1 MAWEARGNRQYY
13 YRSRRVGNRVRKEYL
28 GRGLTAKLADDDDI
42 RSRASRQ
49 EQRIEVRTFED
60 SFRLLVQSFHV
71 VSSACREAF
80 HALHYAAGYRKTKSY
95 NWRKYKDVRMESDK
109 ATTELSSNQT
119 TPRPAELSGVSTTLD
134 QILQPIREGR
144 KDLIP
149 VLRSVLQ
156 RNPHLW
162 EGPGD
167 IARRTLT
174 AWAIRHSGNDDL
186 LREQLLLG
194 ANQLRYELLTEDSTS
209 AEKLLVERV
218 LVLQQ
223 QAAYFEMLEAS
234 SCEELVGTKLGAAV
248 NKRQE
253 QASRQLSDA
262 IRQLQVAQKLQSEIR
277 PTRPG
282 TANALRVFSPQGK
295 RRTA

>member
-1 MAWEARGNRQYY
+1 
-13 YRSRRVGNRVRKEYL
+13 
-28 GRGLTAKLADDDDI
+28 
-42 RSRASRQ
+42 
-49 EQRIEVRTFED
+49 
-60 SFRLLVQSFHV
+60 
-71 VSSACREAF
+71 
-80 HALHYAAGYRKTKSY
+80 
-95 NWRKYKDVRMESDK
+95 MESDK
-109 ATTELSSNQT
+109 ANTKLGSNDTTS
-119 TPRPAELSGVSTTLD
+119 RRAELSGVSMTLD

-174 AWAIRHSGNDDL
+174 AWAIRLSGNDDL

-194 ANQLRYELLTEDSTS
+194 ANQLRDELLTEDSTS

-262 IRQLQVAQKLQSEIR
+262 IRQLQVAQKLQLEIR

-282 TANALRVFSPQGK
+282 NSNALLVFNPEAK